1 MSVDQ
6 RRLGPFV
13 LEERLGE
20 GGMGAVYR
28 ALHVETH
35 KPFAVKVLSPKAAGN
50 KRIVAR
56 FARELEILKALK
68 HPHIVRCFGGGRQG
82 KDVYLVME
90 LITGGSLGA
99 LVRRRGRL
107 PWEAVIDYGLQICD
121 GLAYAHEWGIV
132 HRDLTPAN
140 LLLTDDGQVKIADF
154 GIARVQF
161 GKRITAAKHTLGTV
175 AYMAPEQ
182 IRGEPPVSHRTDLY
196 TLGCVFFEMLTGKL
210 PFDSETTAQMLF
222 QHIEQ
227 PSPRVSSLVLDCP
240 MWLDVLVNQLLE
252 KDPLKRPHDAGAV
265 SRALT
270 EAMQNAASGAGV
282 VAQAVAGGPSQLRS
296 QQTDAKEVREL
307 VGRKKKKKKKQ
318 VPIYERVW
326 FLVAGLLVV
335 VGALA
340 WALWPAGEAQLFAR
354 AEKLM
359 QSDRQIDHAEA
370 EESFRQL
377 LEKYP
382 HSAHASEA
390 RDYIDLVQ
398 MDKAERRLTVR
409 AKHGSKPESEGERL
423 YADAW
428 RYEQFGDR
436 VTALAKYQGIV
447 QLLVPEGKT
456 LDLDDKDRPFVNLA
470 RRQMR
475 QLLSQEQTSEDRIAL
490 IDARLADAD
499 QLEAQGKRMQARKI
513 WSSVVALYGDNEEF
527 KSQVERAQALL
538 TGDVAPP
545 ETEKEENEVEPAAAE
560 SSENAA

>member
-28 ALHVETH
+28 AIHVETRR
-35 KPFAVKVLSPKAAGN
+35 PFAVKVLSPKAAGN

-90 LITGGSLGA
+90 LITGGSLAA

-121 GLAYAHEWGIV
+121 GLAYAHEWSIV

-140 LLLTDDGQVKIADF
+140 LLLTEDGQVKIADF

-210 PFDSETTAQMLF
+210 PFDSESTAQMLF

-240 MWLDVLVNQLLE
+240 VWLDGLVGQLLE
-252 KDPLKRPHDAGAV
+252 KDPLKRPHDAAAV

-270 EAMQNAASGAGV
+270 EARQNAASGTGV
-282 VAQAVAGGPSQLRS
+282 VGQTVAGGPSQLRINQ
-296 QQTDAKEVREL
+296 QQTEVKEVREL

-318 VPIYERVW
+318 TPIYERVW

-340 WALWPAGEAQLFAR
+340 WALWPAGEDQLFAR

-359 QSDRQIDHAEA
+359 QSDRQIDHTAA
-370 EESFRQL
+370 EETFRTL

-382 HSAHASEA
+382 HTAHAAEA
-390 RDYIDLVQ
+390 RDYIDQVE
-398 MDKAERRLTVR
+398 MGKAERRLSAR
-409 AKHGSKPESEGERL
+409 ARRGSPPESEGERL

-428 RYEQFGDR
+428 RFEQFGDR
-436 VTALAKYQGIV
+436 VTALEKYQGII
-447 QLLVPEGKT
+447 QLLSPEDKQ

-470 RRQMR
+470 RRQIK
-475 QLLSQEQTSEDRIAL
+475 QLLGQEQTLPEDRLAL
-490 IDARLADAD
+490 VDARLNDAD
-499 QLEAQGKRMQARKI
+499 QLEAEGQRMQARKI
-513 WSSVVALYGDNEEF
+513 WSSIVALYGDNRELQP
-527 KSQVERAQALL
+527 QVERAQALL
-538 TGDVAPP
+538 SGDAAPP
-545 ETEKEENEVEPAAAE
+545 DMANDAEPDD
-560 SSENAA
+560 SEPPE